1 MSELRYPSKTF
12 RIGNDRGW
20 LHFRSCFYPHDYAM
34 SHFLVVRAIV
44 LDVQQAHY
52 CRT

>member
-1 MSELRYPSKTF
+1 MCASPLFSSSKTF

-34 SHFLVVRAIV
+34 SQIYRG
-44 LDVQQAHY
+44 
-52 CRT
+52 